1 MFSNSVMMY
10 TVKLYINTLV
20 IQWIKVSVFYT
31 LYNYGKVFYMLYF
44 RMILDVFNMNIKSII
59 PILFIFFTHL
69 SHVYILF
76 PQIINGDKCK
86 NRV

>member
-69 SHVYILF
+69 SPCVYFIST
-76 PQIINGDKCK
+76 NNKWG
-86 NRV
+86 